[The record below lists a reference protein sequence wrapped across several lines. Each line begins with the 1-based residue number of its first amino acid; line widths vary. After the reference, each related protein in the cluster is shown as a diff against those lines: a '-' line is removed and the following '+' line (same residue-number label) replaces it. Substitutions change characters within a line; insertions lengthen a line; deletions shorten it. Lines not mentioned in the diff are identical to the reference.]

1 MSYLRLSGHTYW
13 LVYSIDSVFAGSNVI
28 ICRLSFHTTF
38 AILSHDYG
46 QLGLQF
52 QAKILLPSS
61 YLRMALRII
70 VICLCIFSDDYIF

>member
-28 ICRLSFHTTF
+28 IGRLSFHTI
-38 AILSHDYG
+38 AILYHDYG

-52 QAKILLPSS
+52 QVKILLPSS
-61 YLRMALRII
+61 
-70 VICLCIFSDDYIF
+70 